1 MQIYLKL
8 LNLITMK
15 SFIKYF
21 ENEFEKDKFKNKLKY
36 SKKLM
41 IIKDSREDYFID

>member
-1 MQIYLKL
+1 MEIYLKL
-8 LNLITMK
+8 LDLTVMK

-21 ENEFEKDKFKNKLKY
+21 DTEYEKEKFKNKLKY

-41 IIKDSREDYFID
+41 VIKDSREDYFID